1 MKIWFWLLP
10 FLFLFVSFHS
20 KAGEP
25 SSVKKLNKPLSSSGV
40 PYTPTGRFRSP
51 FANPDFGE
59 PAKVKV
65 GFLLK
70 SITNYDMKVGKFE
83 ADFFLTYTSSKPM
96 PSDIQPHFTNGF
108 LEEDDHV
115 QVIANEPTF
124 KMWKYRAVFYSV
136 PDLRNYPFD
145 EQELEI
151 GIEEGDVGIDQ
162 MIFEVDPEYANL
174 DADFIMPGW
183 KVVYQEVRTMN
194 HYYPDRFEF
203 DDLYYPRF
211 IFRLGIARFGTNAIF
226 TVYLP
231 AFVIMLVALSAIW
244 LSGKEIDTRINSS
257 APMLAAAVFFHFS
270 LKSEIPPTPY
280 LTRADK
286 LMIAVYLGLLVN
298 MLATWAF
305 FFFDVKYEE
314 RIYKLG
320 KYLVPP
326 INLLFYILGVIL

>member
-1 MKIWFWLLP
+1 MKSFFCILISFFFFIPFHNQAEPLP
-10 FLFLFVSFHS
+10 
-20 KAGEP
+20 P
-25 SSVKKLNKPLSSSGV
+25 KKLNKPISKSGV
-40 PYTPTGRFRSP
+40 PYTPKGRFRSP

-59 PAKVKV
+59 PAKIRV

-83 ADFFLTYTSSKPM
+83 ADFFLTYTSDKPM
-96 PSDIQPHFTNGF
+96 PGDIHPHFTNGL
-108 LEEDDHV
+108 LEEDDHM
-115 QVIANEPTF
+115 QTIADEPTF

-151 GIEEGDVGIDQ
+151 GIEEGDAGIDQ
-162 MIFEVDPEYANL
+162 IIFEVDPEYTNL

-183 KVVYQEVRTMN
+183 KVNYQEVRTMK

-244 LSGKEIDTRINSS
+244 LNGKEIDTRINSS

-305 FFFDVKYEE
+305 FFFDVKYEDK
-314 RIYKLG
+314 IYKLG

-326 INLLFYILGVIL
+326 INLVFYILGVVL